1 MAGYSSKDSGIRQV
15 VQVMYG
21 QPFSGRAGGV
31 VSRGGCSGDM
41 LRHRRGSRCS

>member
-1 MAGYSSKDSGIRQV
+1 MPGYSSKDSGIRQV

-41 LRHRRGSRCS
+41 PRQHHG